1 MSPGQG
7 AANTDVEVT
16 VKALEQNLSFRR
28 FGEFTITAAEGD
40 ATLTEKIALSQQP
53 VSPGTVKWNL
63 ASPVQWSFSEEDM
76 GNYAQDFKGGP
87 DSPYNTVLAQSG
99 PGYLSYTH
107 TAPSDPDKKCERI
120 VGSTGHPYITGGWP
134 GDYWTFAV
142 PVTNLDAGTKVRFT
156 AITRTSATGHKFW
169 RMEYNDGGTWKPAAA
184 LQTTTE
190 TGEEVSYTHAMK
202 ADGKTNITVDVTVT
216 YANAISGGNIEFRF
230 VCAANWQASG
240 KGALTKPNGG
250 TMRWAGAG
258 TADSPRIQI
267 VP

>member
-1 MSPGQG
+1 
-7 AANTDVEVT
+7 
-16 VKALEQNLSFRR
+16 
-28 FGEFTITAAEGD
+28 
-40 ATLTEKIALSQQP
+40 
-53 VSPGTVKWNL
+53 
-63 ASPVQWSFSEEDM
+63 
-76 GNYAQDFKGGP
+76 
-87 DSPYNTVLAQSG
+87 
-99 PGYLSYTH
+99 
-107 TAPSDPDKKCERI
+107 
-120 VGSTGHPYITGGWP
+120 
-134 GDYWTFAV
+134 
-142 PVTNLDAGTKVRFT
+142 
-156 AITRTSATGHKFW
+156 
-169 RMEYNDGGTWKPAAA
+169 MEYNDGGTWKPAAA

-258 TADSPRIQI
+258 TADSPRIQV